1 MFIDITERNFNTTKE
16 IWENNGIKT
25 YDVSLNKSCMFS
37 WNFLFDNCEF
47 SNFRRIFSNK
57 CIYLVQG
64 NDGKKST
71 YRFHNCKVY
80 YGIEEPIGNND
91 VPGNGFFLYN
101 KVGANLLISGSYDCY
116 TSFNV
121 PDNIKSHNGTV
132 VD

>member
-1 MFIDITERNFNTTKE
+1 MTFRLIKVVCSHGTFFLIIVNSVISEGFSVKNIYILYKE
-16 IWENNGIKT
+16 
-25 YDVSLNKSCMFS
+25 MM
-37 WNFLFDNCEF
+37 
-47 SNFRRIFSNK
+47 
-57 CIYLVQG
+57 
-64 NDGKKST
+64 GKKST

-121 PDNIKSHNGTV
+121 PDNITSHNGTV